1 MSRVLVLRSPFAIR
15 EDPFSFS
22 SSAMQ
27 PAHVTMS
34 SKALGDFTTQI
45 REIEPGTRAP
55 ISTGHTPPLV
65 WITTGRPA
73 KW

>member
-45 REIEPGTRAP
+45 REIEPGTRAYLDGP
-55 ISTGHTPPLV
+55 YGAFSLDNYRAPG
-65 WITTGRPA
+65 
-73 KW
+73 

>member
-45 REIEPGTRAP
+45 REIEPGTRAYLDGP
-55 ISTGHTPPLV
+55 YGAFSLDHYRAPG
-65 WITTGRPA
+65 
-73 KW
+73 